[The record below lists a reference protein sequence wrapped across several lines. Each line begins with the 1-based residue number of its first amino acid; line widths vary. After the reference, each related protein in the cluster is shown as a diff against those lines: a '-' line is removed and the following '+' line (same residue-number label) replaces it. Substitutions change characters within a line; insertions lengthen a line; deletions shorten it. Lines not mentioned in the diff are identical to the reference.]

1 MGKKYRVISI
11 DNVMSELRL
20 SEVKNRAVV
29 YWTDRLNGA
38 IGYVSALTLA
48 KWIDICDHDN
58 SDNRYEFYIEEET
71 ED

>member
-11 DNVMSELRL
+11 DNVMSELRM
-20 SEVKNRAVV
+20 SEVTNRNV
-29 YWTDRLNGA
+29 YWSDRRNRDMGC
-38 IGYVSALTLA
+38 VALLILA
-48 KWIDICDHDN
+48 KWIEICDHDN

>member
-11 DNVMSELRL
+11 DNVMSELRNNTVWRL
-20 SEVKNRAVV
+20 
-29 YWTDRLNGA
+29 DRTEQDIELVQA
-38 IGYVSALTLA
+38 MSLA
-48 KWIDICDHDN
+48 EWIDICDHDN